1 MKRLLVFVFTVALLG
16 SCNNSQQNQR
26 VIELLEKIDEK
37 LDKTNEEI
45 DSVEYKTVFVELES
59 NISSNYFL
67 PEHGDNYEKAELKV
81 TELLNNGWQII
92 STSAVT
98 RSAWNGGLLSHTASY
113 GHNIHLIKHWKKK
126 DLELLKEKE
135 KIKLDS
141 IRKVETEA
149 AEEPPEVEE
158 DPDKVY
164 DDASEVPDNG
174 DGLSF

>member
-1 MKRLLVFVFTVALLG
+1 MKRLLVLVFALVLLV

-45 DSVEYKTVFVELES
+45 DSVEYKTVFVEFEQ
-59 NISSNYFL
+59 IINYAQHKPL
-67 PEHGDNYEKAELKV
+67 RGDEYKKAELKV

-98 RSAWNGGLLSHTASY
+98 HSEAQGSPLSHTASY

-141 IRKVETEA
+141 IRKVEKEA
-149 AEEPPEVEE
+149 AAEAEEVKKPFPE
-158 DPDKVY
+158 
-164 DDASEVPDNG
+164 EVKNNIKKRKI
-174 DGLSF
+174 